1 MHCNRMLFRNMTLY
15 AYATPNAQ
23 LIEDLG
29 LQKHPEGGQR
39 PSLRAYSFDWLTP
52 TERPAGYFAETDR
65 QSASVPSPFAGQA
78 HAVCC
83 MPLTRADCVLPTDGA
98 ARPLATSIYYLLC
111 PDSPEGFLH
120 MNKSVV
126 STSYPCSHPNLLRS
140 AHRHITSS
148 TKAGPSTR

>member
-1 MHCNRMLFRNMTLY
+1 MTLY

-39 PSLRAYSFDWLTP
+39 PSLRAYSLDSLTP

-83 MPLTRADCVLPTDGA
+83 MPLTLADCVLPIDGA

-126 STSYPCSHPNLLRS
+126 SPSCSCSHADLLKS
-140 AHRHITSS
+140 AHRPITSS